1 MARQAGLQFSS
12 LKKVRKVSY
21 FRLKHP
27 LSPLKVGLFFLSSF
41 VGLKCEVVA
50 RVLLYH

>member
-27 LSPLKVGLFFLSSF
+27 LSPLKVGLFFFKLF
-41 VGLKCEVVA
+41 CGA
-50 RVLLYH
+50 QM